1 LWFSSFGGES
11 VTGIMATMIDT
22 PMPPDQPDEGLRQA
36 FHDAALS
43 GPMEPVGALNLYILK
58 ALATHLDE
66 RRGE

>member
-1 LWFSSFGGES
+1 
-11 VTGIMATMIDT
+11 MIDT